1 MFLLPQILIMTT
13 IPVERVPGTWCRWG
27 ILVGMDCTNH
37 ALQREEDDSDAKTVF
52 DKIKIL

>member
-1 MFLLPQILIMTT
+1 MTT